1 MVMQELL
8 TINELAAKLK
18 VSPWTIRAWCSKKFI
33 PYFKL
38 RGCVRF
44 QEREIDLWLKKN
56 ISHGR
61 SVYRL
66 RIEAAMGSK
75 NGGIQADNS

>member
-1 MVMQELL
+1 MEELL
-8 TINELAAKLK
+8 TVKELASKLK

-44 QEREIDLWLKKN
+44 QEREIELWLKKN
-56 ISHGR
+56 ISLGR
-61 SVYRL
+61 SFYRL
-66 RIEAAMGSK
+66 RIEEAMAAKKAPGS
-75 NGGIQADNS
+75 